1 VTEFVHASNPL
12 SVKLIELQSKVNAVE
27 DCMNLVKKNYD
38 KDNIDLQTMLKLIR
52 GLANKQCKSIQKIRK
67 LMTA

>member
-1 VTEFVHASNPL
+1 M
-12 SVKLIELQSKVNAVE
+12 NAVE

-38 KDNIDLQTMLKLIR
+38 KDNIDLQTMLKIIR